1 MEFSIIEGYDN
12 SEIKKGLLIDNDT
25 KKNSFRETILELSA
39 GIN

>member
-12 SEIKKGLLIDNDT
+12 SEMKKGLVIDT
-25 KKNSFRETILELSA
+25 ETEKSSFRETILELSA